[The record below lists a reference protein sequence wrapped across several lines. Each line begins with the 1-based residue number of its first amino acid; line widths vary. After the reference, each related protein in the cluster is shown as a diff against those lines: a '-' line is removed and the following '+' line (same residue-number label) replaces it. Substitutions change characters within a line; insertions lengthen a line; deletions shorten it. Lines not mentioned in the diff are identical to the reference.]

1 MSKILIYGAYGFVG
15 KEISRLAKEKG
26 LNPVLAG
33 RNKKK
38 IQDLA
43 SALKL
48 DYLVFSLSEVDKVEK
63 HISDFDIIMNCAGPY
78 IETFK
83 PIVKVCIKNNT
94 HYLDLSGEIPVY
106 EAIYNM
112 ARDSSMQS
120 RAMLISG
127 IGFDVAPTDC
137 LALHLKENFESGSKL
152 TIAFKSD
159 GPAGLPPGTIKT
171 MVSLI
176 PYGNWI
182 RKEGSMIR
190 PNKGIE
196 TKLIQFTS
204 EPVKSLRIT
213 WGDLF
218 TAYHSTGI
226 PNIEVYASFPKMTI
240 MQLKFID
247 AFRSILSRPRIL
259 NFLSRTLKGG
269 STEEQRKKTKMYI
282 YAELSNAQGERVI
295 CRMNGPEGGFVW
307 TSRLAVE
314 ALLLINS
321 GVYKSGYQTPAS
333 AFGSDFGVK
342 IEGVSRGEIEYV

>member
-1 MSKILIYGAYGFVG
+1 MSKILIYGANGFVG
-15 KEISRLAKEKG
+15 REISRLSKEKG

-33 RNKKK
+33 RNKKE
-38 IQDLA
+38 IQELA
-43 SALKL
+43 SSLEL
-48 DYLVFSLSEVDKVEK
+48 DYQVFSLSELDKVEQ
-63 HISDFDIIMNCAGPY
+63 HISEFDIVMNCAGPY

-83 PIVKVCIKNNT
+83 PIVHNCIKHNT

-106 EAIYNM
+106 EAIYNL
-112 ARDSSMQS
+112 AKGNSIQS

-137 LALHLKENFESGSKL
+137 LALHLHKNFKSGSKL

-182 RKEGSMIR
+182 RKEGKLIR

-196 TKLIQFTS
+196 TKFIKYTS
-204 EPVKSLRIT
+204 EPIKSLRIT

-226 PNIEVYASFPKMTI
+226 PNIEVFASFPKMTI

-247 AFRSILSRPRIL
+247 TFRRILSRPKIL
-259 NFLSRTLKGG
+259 NLLSKTLKGG
-269 STEEQRKKTKMYI
+269 SSEEQRKKSKMFI
-282 YAELSNAQGERVI
+282 YAELSNPQGKKAT

-314 ALLLINS
+314 ALLLIKS
-321 GVYKSGYQTPAS
+321 GVYQSGYQTPAS
-333 AFGSDFGVK
+333 AFGSDFGIK
-342 IEGVSRGEIEYV
+342 IEGVRRGEIEYI